1 MSGESIA
8 LAKHIDLD
16 KMEFPAYLSIKYDG
30 VPVKLTVEMF
40 HGTPHFKVV
49 TRSHETA
56 HSVYKDMADF
66 VEANDHLFLHNKLY
80 TFVFETMH
88 ETFTGFKDISGVVRR
103 QTPQDGLMYNL
114 FDFAVQNVDGP
125 SEHTF
130 QERLQISARFHYLD
144 KFRVVQQLLYTDK
157 ESLQDA
163 LDNTKIA
170 DDQEGWIVRAANA
183 MWKPGSRHWD
193 YQKVVKEP
201 TLDLWIIGM
210 EEGRGKFAGGVG
222 KLIASYKGKEIGV
235 GPGKQTT
242 AERNELW
249 QEWVLWQAAIRSGY
263 KDTPWKRMA
272 KIKHKPDEGY
282 EALRQPTFQC
292 WRDDKTEAD
301 A

>member
-40 HGTPHFKVV
+40 HGTPYFKVV

-103 QTPQDGLMYNL
+103 QTPQDGLMYRQ
-114 FDFAVQNVDGP
+114 FDFAVQDVDGP
-125 SEHTF
+125 STLTF
-130 QERLQISARFHYLD
+130 QERLQVTARFQYPE
-144 KFRVVQQLLYTDK
+144 KFSVVQQLLYMDK

-163 LDNTKIA
+163 LDNTPIA
-170 DDQEGWIVRAANA
+170 DDQEGWIIRAANA

-210 EEGRGKFAGGVG
+210 EEGKGKFAGGVG

-249 QEWVLWQAAIRSGY
+249 QEWVQWQVAILSGY
-263 KDTPWKRMA
+263 RAPWKRMA

>member
-40 HGTPHFKVV
+40 NGTPHFKAV
-49 TRSHETA
+49 TRSHEIA

-66 VEANDHLFLHNKLY
+66 VEANDHLFLRNKLY

-103 QTPQDGLMYNL
+103 QTPQDGLMYRQ
-114 FDFAVQNVDGP
+114 FDFAVQDVDCP
-125 SEHTF
+125 SPLTF
-130 QERLQISARFHYLD
+130 QERLQVTARFQYPE
-144 KFRVVQQLLYTDK
+144 KFSVVQQLLYTDK

-163 LDNTKIA
+163 LDNTPIA
-170 DDQEGWIVRAANA
+170 DDQEGWIIRSADA

-201 TLDLWIIGM
+201 TIDLWIVGA
-210 EEGRGKFAGGVG
+210 EEGKGKFAGGVG
-222 KLIASYKGKEIGV
+222 KMIALYKGGTIGV

-242 AERNELW
+242 AERKKTLEMFDCG
-249 QEWVLWQAAIRSGY
+249 VSV
-263 KDTPWKRMA
+263 KRMA
-272 KIKHKPDEGY
+272 KIKYKPDEGY

-292 WRDDKTEAD
+292 WRFDKTVAD

>member
-40 HGTPHFKVV
+40 HGTPHFKAV
-49 TRSHETA
+49 TRSHEIA
-56 HSVYKDMADF
+56 HSVYRDMADF
-66 VEANDHLFLHNKLY
+66 VEANDHLFLNNKLY
-80 TFVFETMH
+80 SFVFETMH
-88 ETFTGFKDISGVVRR
+88 QTFTGFKDISGVVRR

-114 FDFAVQNVDGP
+114 FDFAVEGDWPNP
-125 SEHTF
+125 LTF
-130 QERLQISARFHYLD
+130 EERIQFTTHFQYPE
-144 KFRVVQQLLYTDK
+144 KFSTVHQLWYSDK

-163 LDNTKIA
+163 LDNTEIA
-170 DDQEGWIVRAANA
+170 DDQEGWIIRAANA

-201 TLDLWIIGM
+201 TIDLWIVGAK
-210 EEGRGKFAGGVG
+210 EGKGKFAGGAG
-222 KLIASYKGKEIGV
+222 KMIALYKGGTIGV
-235 GPGKQTT
+235 GPGKQTA
-242 AERNELW
+242 AERKKTLEMFDCGLS
-249 QEWVLWQAAIRSGY
+249 V
-263 KDTPWKRMA
+263 KRMA